1 MRSVGRG
8 GRLGGLALLTVLVTA
23 LGAGCG
29 GPGRPGPG
37 PDGGQPEREVRGTER
52 AREGAQAREDRDGR
66 GARAV
71 GVATYNVY
79 LGADLKPLFSAGSRE
94 ELAARAGEVY
104 AAMEATDFRERATAI
119 ADLLAARAP
128 EVVGLQEVARW
139 EKGPAGGELTVRYDF
154 LRLLLDELA
163 ARGTPYRAVAANDN
177 FTGRM
182 PVSATE
188 EARFTDRDVIVVR
201 DGLPAS
207 RLRTARPVSAAYDA
221 KATLPSRIPGLA
233 FEVPRGWS
241 SADVTVRGE
250 TFRFA
255 NTHLEAFGT
264 PDVRAAQAREL
275 AAALDGSP
283 HPVVLAGDFNS
294 RPTDGAG
301 AYGVLAGAGYA
312 DAWAAAGGDPE
323 GGWTAGQ
330 SGSLLE
336 ADELSHRID
345 HVLYRPAGVRAL
357 AAEVVG
363 DREADRSAP
372 TGYWPSD
379 HAGVVTE
386 LRLGAGR

>member
-1 MRSVGRG
+1 MRSRRRG
-8 GRLGGLALLTVLVTA
+8 GRLGRVVALAVLVTA

-29 GPGRPGPG
+29 AAGRQV
-37 PDGGQPEREVRGTER
+37 PDRDDGQREHEVQGTER
-52 AREGAQAREDRDGR
+52 ARETREARDDRDGR

-79 LGADLKPLFSAGSRE
+79 LGADLKPLFAAGSTA
-94 ELAARAGEVY
+94 ELTTRAGEAY
-104 AAMEATDFRERATAI
+104 AAMQATDFRERATAI
-119 ADLLAARAP
+119 ADLLAARGP

-139 EKGPAGGELTVRYDF
+139 EKGPLGGELTVRYDF
-154 LRLLLDELA
+154 LELLLDELA

-207 RLRTARPVSAAYDA
+207 RLRTAHVTSSAYDA
-221 KATLPSRIPGLA
+221 KVTLPSAVPGLS

-241 SADVTVRGE
+241 AVDVTVRGE

-255 NTHLEAFGT
+255 NTHLEAFGS
-264 PDVRAAQAREL
+264 PEVRAAQAREL
-275 AAALDGSP
+275 AAALAGSP

-294 RPTDGAG
+294 RPTDAAG
-301 AYGVLAGAGYA
+301 AYGILAEAGYA
-312 DAWAAAGGDPE
+312 DAWTAAGGDPD

-330 SGSLLE
+330 RGSLRD
-336 ADELSHRID
+336 ANELSHRID
-345 HVLYRPAGVRAL
+345 HVLYGPGGPRAL

-363 DREADRSAP
+363 DADADRSKP

>member
-1 MRSVGRG
+1 MRSIRRG
-8 GRLGGLALLTVLVTA
+8 GRLGGVVALTVLVTA
-23 LGAGCG
+23 LGVGCG
-29 GPGRPGPG
+29 APGRHGPE
-37 PDGGQPEREVRGTER
+37 PDDGQREHEVQGTER
-52 AREGAQAREDRDGR
+52 ARESREARDDRDGR
-66 GARAV
+66 GPRAV

-79 LGADLKPLFSAGSRE
+79 VGADLKPLFSAGSE
-94 ELAARAGEVY
+94 AELTARAGEVY
-104 AAMEATDFRERATAI
+104 AAMEATDFRERAKAI
-119 ADLLAARAP
+119 ADLLAARGP

-139 EKGPAGGELTVRYDF
+139 EKGPLGGELAVRYDF
-154 LRLLLDELA
+154 LKLLLDELA

-177 FTGRM
+177 FTDRM

-207 RLRTARPVSAAYDA
+207 RLRTSHVTSAAYDA
-221 KATLPSRIPGLA
+221 KATLPSAVPGLS

-241 SADVTVRGE
+241 SVDVTVRGE

-275 AAALDGSP
+275 AAALAGSP

-294 RPTDGAG
+294 RPTDTAG
-301 AYGVLAGAGYA
+301 AYGILAGAGYA
-312 DAWAAAGGDPE
+312 DAWTAAGGDPA

-330 SGSLLE
+330 SGSLL
-336 ADELSHRID
+336 AGDELSHRID
-345 HVLYRPAGVRAL
+345 HVLYGPGGPRAL

-363 DREADRSAP
+363 DADADRSEP

-379 HAGVVTE
+379 HAGLVTE
-386 LRLGAGR
+386 LRLGAGQ

>member
-1 MRSVGRG
+1 MRSVRRSGK
-8 GRLGGLALLTVLVTA
+8 LAGLVVLAALVTA

-29 GPGRPGPG
+29 APGRQGPE
-37 PDGGQPEREVRGTER
+37 PDGGPGEHDAPGTER
-52 AREGAQAREDRDGR
+52 AREDGQAREDGDGR
-66 GARAV
+66 RARAV

-79 LGADLKPLFSAGSRE
+79 LGADLKPLFDAGSQA
-94 ELAARAGEVY
+94 ELVTRAGEVY
-104 AAMEATDFRERATAI
+104 AAMEATDFRERAAAL

-139 EKGPAGGELTVRYDF
+139 ERGPAGGELTVRYDF

-201 DGLPAS
+201 DGPPAS
-207 RLRTARPVSAAYDA
+207 RPRTSRATSAAYDA
-221 KATLPSRIPGLA
+221 KATLPSRIPGLS

-241 SADVTVRGE
+241 SVDVTVRGG

-255 NTHLEAFGT
+255 TTHLEAFGT
-264 PDVRAAQAREL
+264 PEVRAAQAREL
-275 AAALDGSP
+275 AAALAVSP
-283 HPVVLAGDFNS
+283 HPVVLTGDFNS
-294 RPTDGAG
+294 RPTDASG
-301 AYGVLAGAGYA
+301 AYGILAEAGYA
-312 DAWAAAGGDPE
+312 DAWTAAGGGPE

-330 SGSLLE
+330 SGSLL
-336 ADELSHRID
+336 AGNELSHRID
-345 HVLYRPAGVRAL
+345 HVLYAPDGVRAV

-372 TGYWPSD
+372 TGFWPSD
-379 HAGVVTE
+379 HAGVVAE
-386 LRLGAGR
+386 LRLGGR

>member
-1 MRSVGRG
+1 MGSVRRG
-8 GRLGGLALLTVLVTA
+8 GKLADLVLLAAVVTA

-29 GPGRPGPG
+29 APGRQGSE
-37 PDGGQPEREVRGTER
+37 PDGGREHEAPGTER
-52 AREGAQAREDRDGR
+52 AREGGQTREDGGGR

-79 LGADLKPLFSAGSRE
+79 LGADLKPLFDAGSRA
-94 ELAARAGEVY
+94 ELVTRAGELY
-104 AAMEATDFRERATAI
+104 AAMEATDFRERAAAL

-139 EKGPAGGELTVRYDF
+139 ERGPAGGELTVRYDF

-201 DGLPAS
+201 DGPPAS
-207 RLRTARPVSAAYDA
+207 RPRTSRAASAAYGA
-221 KATLPSRIPGLA
+221 KATLPSRIPGLS

-241 SADVTVRGE
+241 SVDVTVRGG

-255 NTHLEAFGT
+255 TTHLEAFGT

-275 AAALDGSP
+275 AAALAGSP
-283 HPVVLAGDFNS
+283 HPVVLTGDFNS
-294 RPTDGAG
+294 RPGDASG
-301 AYGVLAGAGYA
+301 AYGILAGAGYA
-312 DAWAAAGGDPE
+312 DAWTSAGGDPE

-330 SGSLLE
+330 SGSLL
-336 ADELSHRID
+336 AGDELSHRID
-345 HVLYRPAGVRAL
+345 HVLFEPDGVRAV
-357 AAEVVG
+357 AADVVG

-372 TGYWPSD
+372 TGFWPSD
-379 HAGVVTE
+379 HAGVVAE
-386 LRLGAGR
+386 LRLGGGR

>member
-1 MRSVGRG
+1 MRCVRRG
-8 GRLGGLALLTVLVTA
+8 GKPAGLVVLAALVMA

-29 GPGRPGPG
+29 APVRQASE
-37 PDGGQPEREVRGTER
+37 PDGGRREHEAPGTEP
-52 AREGAQAREDRDGR
+52 REGGQARENGDRR

-79 LGADLKPLFSAGSRE
+79 LGAGLKPLFDAGSRG
-94 ELAARAGEVY
+94 ELVTRAGELY
-104 AAMEATDFRERATAI
+104 AAMEATDFRERAAAL

-139 EKGPAGGELTVRYDF
+139 ERGPAGGDLTVRYDF

-163 ARGTPYRAVAANDN
+163 ARGTPYRTVAANDN

-182 PVSATE
+182 AVSATE

-201 DGLPAS
+201 DGPPAS
-207 RLRTARPVSAAYDA
+207 SRPRTSRATSAAYGA
-221 KATLPSRIPGLA
+221 QATLPSRIPGLS

-241 SADVTVRGE
+241 SVDVTVRGG

-255 NTHLEAFGT
+255 TTHLEAFGT

-275 AAALDGSP
+275 AAALAGSP
-283 HPVVLAGDFNS
+283 HPVVLTGDFNS
-294 RPTDGAG
+294 RPTDASG
-301 AYGVLAGAGYA
+301 AYGILAGAGYT
-312 DAWAAAGGDPE
+312 DAWTAAGGDPD

-330 SGSLLE
+330 SGSLL
-336 ADELSHRID
+336 AGNELSHRID
-345 HVLYRPAGVRAL
+345 HVLYRPDGVRAVT
-357 AAEVVG
+357 AEVVG

-372 TGYWPSD
+372 TGFWPSD
-379 HAGVVTE
+379 HAGVLAG
-386 LRLGAGR
+386 LRFGGGR

>member
-1 MRSVGRG
+1 MRSVRRG
-8 GRLGGLALLTVLVTA
+8 GKPVGLVVLAVLITA
-23 LGAGCG
+23 LAAGCG
-29 GPGRPGPG
+29 APGRQGQE
-37 PDGGQPEREVRGTER
+37 PDEGGREHEARGTER
-52 AREGAQAREDRDGR
+52 AGDSRQAREEGPGR

-79 LGADLKPLFSAGSRE
+79 LGADLQPLFSAGSRA
-94 ELAARAGEVY
+94 ELVERAGEVY
-104 AAMEATDFRERATAI
+104 AAMEATDFRERAAAI
-119 ADLLAARAP
+119 ADLLAESEP
-128 EVVGLQEVARW
+128 GVVALQEVARW

-182 PVSATE
+182 PVSAAE
-188 EARFTDRDVIVVR
+188 EARFTDRDVVVVR
-201 DGLPAS
+201 DGLPAA
-207 RLRTARPVSAAYDA
+207 RLRTSRPAAAAYA
-221 KATLPSRIPGLA
+221 ARVTLPSRIPGLS

-241 SADVTVRGE
+241 AADVTVPGG
-250 TFRFA
+250 TFRFVS
-255 NTHLEAFGT
+255 THLEAFGG
-264 PDVRAAQAREL
+264 PGVRAAQAREL
-275 AAALDGSP
+275 AAAFADSP

-294 RPTDGAG
+294 RPGDGGG
-301 AYGVLAGAGYA
+301 AYGILAGAGYA
-312 DAWAAAGGDPE
+312 DAWTAAGGDPD

-336 ADELSHRID
+336 DDALSHRID
-345 HVLYRPAGVRAL
+345 HVLYRPDGVRAV

-372 TGYWPSD
+372 TGLWPSD

-386 LRLGAGR
+386 LRLSARR